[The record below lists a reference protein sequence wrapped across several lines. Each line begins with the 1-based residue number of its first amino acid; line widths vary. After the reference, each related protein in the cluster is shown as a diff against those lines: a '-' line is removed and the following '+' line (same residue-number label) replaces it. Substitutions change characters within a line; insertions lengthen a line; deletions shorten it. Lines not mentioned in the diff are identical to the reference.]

1 MIDIQFR
8 REGSKLVSLEM
19 SGHAEAGPYGY
30 DIVCAAVS
38 ALSIG
43 TVNSLMEIAE
53 IPVDIDSAEDGG
65 GYLRVTLPADLT
77 HKQMETGQILMK
89 SLHLSLKSIEEE
101 YHEHL
106 KINSYNGK

>member
-8 REGSKLVSLEM
+8 RKGSNFMSVEM

-30 DIVCAAVS
+30 DVVCAAVS

-43 TVNSLMEIAE
+43 TVNSLSEIAE
-53 IPVDIDSAEDGG
+53 IPVEVVSAEDSG
-65 GYLRVTLPADLT
+65 GYLEFTIPAGISQ
-77 HKQMETGQILMK
+77 KQMETGQILMK

-101 YHEHL
+101 YSEYV
-106 KINSYNGK
+106 KINSLKGK